1 MILICDYTHDPH
13 MLINMISI
21 CGSCVSSHMKII
33 YNNLHMILVWIKEHM
48 IIICGIF
55 ASVDMNSIHKWMIE
69 IITVNSV
76 ENISN
81 LDFYSTHDL
90 NSNAQ

>member
-1 MILICDYTHDPH
+1 
-13 MLINMISI
+13 
-21 CGSCVSSHMKII
+21 
-33 YNNLHMILVWIKEHM
+33 MILVWIKEHM

-55 ASVDMNSIHKWMIE
+55 ASVDMNSIHKWMVE

-81 LDFYSTHDL
+81 WDFYNTHDL